1 MADESYYAWSELR
14 LGGTSELVENATGV
28 KRKIVTSRESVMP
41 GEKVTK
47 ADLKK
52 RGLSDEDWE
61 AFLAGGSVR
70 TYPFP
75 NMPEGS
81 TQSPTDFVM
90 ESLRTGNRED
100 LDPNT
105 ILSLA
110 LSGQHSVP
118 PNLDTTGDEVKEVA
132 K

>member
-1 MADESYYAWSELR
+1 MADETYYAWSELR
-14 LGGTSELVENATGV
+14 LGGTSEIAKSATGAERRV
-28 KRKIVTSRESVMP
+28 ITSREVVMP

-52 RGLSDEDWE
+52 RGATDEDWE
-61 AFLAGGSVR
+61 AMLAGGSIR
-70 TYPFP
+70 NYPMP
-75 NMPEGS
+75 KMPEGS

-105 ILSLA
+105 VLSLA

-118 PNLDTTGDEVKEVA
+118 PNLDTTGEDVKEVS

>member
-1 MADESYYAWSELR
+1 MAEKYYAWSELR
-14 LGGTSELVENATGV
+14 LGGESDLIRSATGAERRV
-28 KRKIVTSRESVMP
+28 ITSREVVMP
-41 GEKVTK
+41 GEEVTK

-52 RGLSDEDWE
+52 RGATDEDWE
-61 AFLAGGSVR
+61 AMLAGGSIR
-70 TYPFP
+70 TYPMP

-90 ESLRTGNRED
+90 DSLRTGNRED

-105 ILSLA
+105 VLSLA
-110 LSGQHSVP
+110 LAGQHSVP
-118 PNLDTTGDEVKEVA
+118 PNLDTTGEEVKEVA